1 MSMYADV
8 KIGDKWM
15 EADLDFLFNDKSI
28 SPPEPNLM
36 IVEIPGTSDVIDMT
50 ESISG
55 DIEYKQ
61 RKITIK
67 LQSGDGQDSYYSKF
81 SELANY
87 IHGKKMKI
95 VFSKDSGYYWIGRI
109 TVTGAE
115 PQFYGQD
122 ITITATVD
130 PYKYESQSSL
140 EPWLWDSFSFE
151 DGIIRDYFDIAVP
164 GSITIVGRRKRVCPK
179 FICSGAMTVTYLGN
193 TYNLVTGENIVPD
206 IFLGEGEHILTFG
219 GSGTVDVDYQGASL

>member
-1 MSMYADV
+1 MRADV
-8 KIGDKWM
+8 QIGDKWL
-15 EADLDFLFNDKSI
+15 EADFGFLFNNKSI
-28 SPPEPNLM
+28 SAPEPNLL
-36 IVEIPGTSDVIDMT
+36 IIEIPGTSDVIDMT

-67 LQSGDGQDSYYSKF
+67 LESAHGKDSYFAKF

-95 VFSKDSGYYWIGRI
+95 IFNKDQGYYWIGRI
-109 TVTGAE
+109 SVSGAE
-115 PQFYGQD
+115 PQFYGQT

-130 PYKYESQSSL
+130 PYKYETQSSM
-140 EPWLWDSFSFE
+140 EPWDWDTFSFE
-151 DGIIRDYFDIAVP
+151 DGIIRDYYNITVP
-164 GSITIVGRRKRVCPK
+164 GTITIAGRRKRVCPK

-193 TYNLVTGENIVPD
+193 AYNLASGENIITD
-206 IFLGEGEHILTFG
+206 IFIGEGEHVLTFS
-219 GSGTVDVDYQGASL
+219 GSGTVSVDYKGGSL